1 VLKAWYLSKT
11 IWIAVS
17 LVAIVVGS
25 YLNGDM
31 TLRTAIATGLIGIG
45 TAVNRYYTDVPL
57 KRLNGNGRE
66 NS

>member
-1 VLKAWYLSKT
+1 MKAWYASKT

-17 LVAIVVGS
+17 LIAIVVGS

-45 TAVNRYYTDVPL
+45 SVINRYYTEVPI
-57 KRLNGNGRE
+57 KRLNGDSKE
-66 NS
+66 N